1 MNTHLLP
8 QNEVGILIISIL
20 AGLELGDASTL
31 LFEFLVV
38 AFLFFDVAVEHRR
51 GDYERR
57 GSGHF

>member
-38 AFLFFDVAVEHRR
+38 AFLFFDVAV
-51 GDYERR
+51 
-57 GSGHF
+57 

>member
-8 QNEVGILIISIL
+8 QNEVGILVVSIL

-38 AFLFFDVAVEHRR
+38 AFLFFDEAVEHRR

>member
-8 QNEVGILIISIL
+8 QNEVGILIVSIL

-38 AFLFFDVAVEHRR
+38 AFLFFDVAVKHRR

>member
-1 MNTHLLP
+1 
-8 QNEVGILIISIL
+8 
-20 AGLELGDASTL
+20 
-31 LFEFLVV
+31 VV